1 MSDAPA
7 PATEPVVS
15 VDGARTRLAP
25 PGPEEMAA
33 IMAAIEVAW
42 PRPSAADTDPR
53 AATPRWRFSGRWWT
67 KPIPSRRDRPS

>member
-7 PATEPVVS
+7 PEPAVS
-15 VDGARTRLAP
+15 AGSNRSRLAP

-42 PRPSAADTDPR
+42 PRPSAGGVDPR